1 MPIKRSEVQIER
13 FNRES
18 MLPFELRINDIQM
31 AMQDVYDFFYDVNS
45 NLSVKGLKR
54 LDDMLRPAVNRRPM
68 KFKEV
73 YLAEVTVD
81 DFRKNS
87 RGELGTRTATLHRG
101 GLAKLRGSWIYKDL
115 D

>member
-1 MPIKRSEVQIER
+1 MPIKHSEVQIER

-45 NLSVKGLKR
+45 K
-54 LDDMLRPAVNRRPM
+54 
-68 KFKEV
+68 
-73 YLAEVTVD
+73 
-81 DFRKNS
+81 
-87 RGELGTRTATLHRG
+87 TLHRG